1 MREKIPFYK
10 PANINIDNTK
20 LNSNILNNIES
31 LEKECCKLF
40 DTPFAVATS
49 SGINALHLALCAL
62 DIKRG
67 DKIIC
72 SVNSFVSTPQS
83 VRHFDAEP
91 IFVDID
97 NQTYMMDLDKLETT
111 LKTNDA
117 KKLRAIIINSM
128 GGAVLDMQKVIELA
142 KEYNV
147 KVIFDATDAMGTTY
161 QNRELCDIGIDMVIF
176 SFSPNI
182 HKDILSGGIL
192 ALNDELIYKRAIM
205 LRSNGIFNQLE
216 RSSSQANYAYDV
228 MDIGY
233 DYSINEISAL
243 ACIDR
248 LVSLKNDIKRRRE
261 IANLYTKEL
270 NGVQHITI
278 KTASIQTNVVQFFI
292 EIDKNRDH
300 FARELIKEG
309 IEIALH
315 YVPLHLSEYY
325 RTKYSLKVFDFPVAL
340 GVYQQTMSLP
350 IYPSMVN
357 EDVFMV
363 IEAIKKVASSYMK

>member
-1 MREKIPFYK
+1 MKEKIPFYK
-10 PANINIDNTK
+10 SANINIDNIK

-31 LEKECCKLF
+31 LENECCKFF

-49 SGINALHLALCAL
+49 SGANALHLALCAL

-72 SVNSFVSTPQS
+72 SVNSFVSTPQA

-91 IFVDID
+91 IFVDI
-97 NQTYMMDLDKLETT
+97 NSQTYMMDLDKLETT

-128 GGAVLDMQKVIELA
+128 GGAVLDMQKVVELS

-161 QNRELCDIGIDMVIF
+161 RNNELGNMGADMVIF

-205 LRSNGIFNQLE
+205 LRSNGISNQLE
-216 RSSSQANYAYDV
+216 HSSSQANYAYDI

-233 DYSINEISAL
+233 DYSMNEISAL
-243 ACIDR
+243 ACMDR
-248 LVSLKNDIKRRRE
+248 LVSLENDIKRKRE
-261 IANLYTKEL
+261 IADLYTKGL
-270 NGVQHITI
+270 NGVSHITI

-325 RTKYSLKVFDFPVAL
+325 RTKYSLKVFDFPAAL
-340 GVYQQTMSLP
+340 GIYQQTMSLP
-350 IYPSMVN
+350 IYPSMPN
-357 EDVFMV
+357 EDVFRV
-363 IEAIKKVASSYMK
+363 IEAIKNVASSYMK